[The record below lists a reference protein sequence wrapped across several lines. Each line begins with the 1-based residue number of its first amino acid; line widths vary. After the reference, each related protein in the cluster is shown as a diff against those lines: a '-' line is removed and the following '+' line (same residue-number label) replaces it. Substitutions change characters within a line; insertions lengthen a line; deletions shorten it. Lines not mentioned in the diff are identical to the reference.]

1 MTQGLCSSFAS
12 ERQWRH
18 NTEAA
23 LTYLGHIDFRC
34 DAVADWPILNLYYKK
49 NSGQADLGREEGGY
63 EIGESRR
70 WEKVD

>member
-49 NSGQADLGREEGGY
+49 IAGKPTWEGKKGDMRLVKADVG
-63 EIGESRR
+63 
-70 WEKVD
+70 KK